1 MIILYCNVEEVISI
15 PIQQKDS
22 ELVLGLITTVGTE
35 MDNVIKDIKDQL
47 AFFRYTVEEISVS
60 QEIIS
65 QFENEKPKFSSE
77 YERIS
82 HYMDLGN
89 KIRNES
95 NDASI
100 LMKGVS
106 RFIYQKRDKDSKQ
119 NVQPRKRVAYI
130 INSIKHPEEVEFLRD
145 TYGYG
150 FHLIG
155 VTSNYKRRI
164 KYLTE
169 RKGLNKEQA
178 KELLMRDE
186 NEEIKQGQ
194 HTQDAFQLADY
205 FINVT
210 EDSDQTYNSV
220 ERLIDLL
227 FGNPFISPN
236 FDEYAMFMAY
246 ASSLRSADLSRQV
259 GAVICKNN
267 EILSMGANDC
277 PKFGGGLYWPV
288 LEAHGKYVDAPNGRD
303 YMLGY
308 DSNKFEQKKIIKNLL
323 NAFEIPINDDAID
336 KVKQAGIGDLTEYGR
351 VVHGEME
358 ALLSCSR
365 NNISCRDATL
375 YVTTFPCHNCAK
387 HIIAAGIKRVV
398 YIEPYPKSKAFDF
411 YKAEISDE
419 YDDKK
424 VFFEPFTGV
433 GPRRFNDL
441 FAVSSIRW
449 YSKKRKDKQGKKL
462 ERKREEAELRNPI
475 LPFHYMDSEL
485 LALLAFEDATVATKG
500 EN

>member
-1 MIILYCNVEEVISI
+1 MEEVISI

-60 QEIIS
+60 REIIS

-89 KIRNES
+89 RIRNES

-106 RFIYQKRDKDSKQ
+106 RFIYQKRDKDSEQ

-227 FGNPFISPN
+227 FGNPL
-236 FDEYAMFMAY
+236 M
-246 ASSLRSADLSRQV
+246 
-259 GAVICKNN
+259 
-267 EILSMGANDC
+267 SMLC
-277 PKFGGGLYWPV
+277 LWP
-288 LEAHGKYVDAPNGRD
+288 
-303 YMLGY
+303 M
-308 DSNKFEQKKIIKNLL
+308 
-323 NAFEIPINDDAID
+323 
-336 KVKQAGIGDLTEYGR
+336 
-351 VVHGEME
+351 
-358 ALLSCSR
+358 
-365 NNISCRDATL
+365 
-375 YVTTFPCHNCAK
+375 
-387 HIIAAGIKRVV
+387 
-398 YIEPYPKSKAFDF
+398 
-411 YKAEISDE
+411 
-419 YDDKK
+419 
-424 VFFEPFTGV
+424 
-433 GPRRFNDL
+433 PRL
-441 FAVSSIRW
+441 
-449 YSKKRKDKQGKKL
+449 
-462 ERKREEAELRNPI
+462 
-475 LPFHYMDSEL
+475 
-485 LALLAFEDATVATKG
+485 
-500 EN
+500 

>member
-164 KYLTE
+164 K
-169 RKGLNKEQA
+169 
-178 KELLMRDE
+178 
-186 NEEIKQGQ
+186 I
-194 HTQDAFQLADY
+194 
-205 FINVT
+205 
-210 EDSDQTYNSV
+210 
-220 ERLIDLL
+220 
-227 FGNPFISPN
+227 
-236 FDEYAMFMAY
+236 
-246 ASSLRSADLSRQV
+246 
-259 GAVICKNN
+259 
-267 EILSMGANDC
+267 
-277 PKFGGGLYWPV
+277 
-288 LEAHGKYVDAPNGRD
+288 
-303 YMLGY
+303 
-308 DSNKFEQKKIIKNLL
+308 
-323 NAFEIPINDDAID
+323 
-336 KVKQAGIGDLTEYGR
+336 
-351 VVHGEME
+351 
-358 ALLSCSR
+358 
-365 NNISCRDATL
+365 
-375 YVTTFPCHNCAK
+375 
-387 HIIAAGIKRVV
+387 
-398 YIEPYPKSKAFDF
+398 
-411 YKAEISDE
+411 
-419 YDDKK
+419 
-424 VFFEPFTGV
+424 
-433 GPRRFNDL
+433 FN
-441 FAVSSIRW
+441 R
-449 YSKKRKDKQGKKL
+449 KKRSK
-462 ERKREEAELRNPI
+462 
-475 LPFHYMDSEL
+475 
-485 LALLAFEDATVATKG
+485 
-500 EN
+500 

>member
-1 MIILYCNVEEVISI
+1 M

-47 AFFRYTVEEISVS
+47 AFFKYTVEEISVS
-60 QEIIS
+60 REIIS
-65 QFENEKPKFSSE
+65 QFEDVKPEFSSE
-77 YERIS
+77 YERIT

-106 RFIYQKRDKDSKQ
+106 RFIYQKRDKDSRQ

-169 RKGLNKEQA
+169 RKGLNNEYA
-178 KELLMRDE
+178 KELLRRDE

-259 GAVICKNN
+259 GAVVCKNN

-288 LEAHGKYVDAPNGRD
+288 LEAHGKYVDTPDGRD

-308 DSNKFEQKKIIKNLL
+308 DSNKFEQKKIIMNLL
-323 NAFEIPINDDAID
+323 DAFEIPINDDAID
-336 KVKQAGIGDLTEYGR
+336 KVKQA
-351 VVHGEME
+351 
-358 ALLSCSR
+358 
-365 NNISCRDATL
+365 
-375 YVTTFPCHNCAK
+375 
-387 HIIAAGIKRVV
+387 
-398 YIEPYPKSKAFDF
+398 
-411 YKAEISDE
+411 
-419 YDDKK
+419 
-424 VFFEPFTGV
+424 
-433 GPRRFNDL
+433 
-441 FAVSSIRW
+441 
-449 YSKKRKDKQGKKL
+449 
-462 ERKREEAELRNPI
+462 
-475 LPFHYMDSEL
+475 
-485 LALLAFEDATVATKG
+485 
-500 EN
+500 